1 MATADELRP
10 LSQVTAYG
18 FALQSDPAHAGE
30 GRAIDDSWVM
40 GAFTTPEG
48 RAVSQL
54 VSYPWSLGDR
64 HPGAYTREVAAIA
77 DVGTS
82 PEFRRRGLLRTMMT
96 RLCATPSVTALC

>member
-1 MATADELRP
+1 M
-10 LSQVTAYG
+10 
-18 FALQSDPAHAGE
+18 
-30 GRAIDDSWVM
+30 DDSWGM

-54 VSYPWSLGDR
+54 VSYPGSLGDR

-96 RLCATPSVTALC
+96 QLCATFSLSLPSALCSELSA